1 MIQEGDACRMWR
13 EAARPVP
20 RSTTCDRGLD
30 PLSGT
35 AWDRGPESPHTEP
48 VATNL
53 RCGREAASQVPE
65 PAASAR
71 LVVNGSSRPIVASP
85 VADLAGVLRDAGYTS
100 VKVACGRGECGACT
114 VLIAGRPRLSC
125 VTLAGQVEGEV
136 ETAEG
141 LAAENAE
148 LRAAFADFGGL
159 QCGFCTPGQV
169 VHATALLRDAR
180 ARTLDEQEVRHRM
193 SGNICRCTG
202 YMGIVEA
209 ILSAGREQRR
219 EHS

>member
-1 MIQEGDACRMWR
+1 
-13 EAARPVP
+13 
-20 RSTTCDRGLD
+20 
-30 PLSGT
+30 
-35 AWDRGPESPHTEP
+35 
-48 VATNL
+48 
-53 RCGREAASQVPE
+53 
-65 PAASAR
+65 
-71 LVVNGSSRPIVASP
+71 
-85 VADLAGVLRDAGYTS
+85 
-100 VKVACGRGECGACT
+100 
-114 VLIAGRPRLSC
+114 
-125 VTLAGQVEGEV
+125 V